1 MGEFAVD
8 ELCAELIRFD
18 TTNLGDG
25 ESLHGERAI
34 AEFVAEHLTDFRLS
48 PTLLERTHGRS
59 NVIVRVPGT
68 DQSLAP
74 LLVHA
79 HLDVVP
85 ADAAEW
91 TVSPF
96 AGEIRDGFVWGRGAV
111 DMKDMCATLLTVLSR
126 WTTAGTRPRR
136 DIVLAFVA
144 DEEDRGD
151 WGAHWLVDEHPALFE
166 D

>member
-1 MGEFAVD
+1 MGEPAVQ

-25 ESLHGERAI
+25 ESRGERAA
-34 AEFVAEHLTDFRLS
+34 AEFVAEHLTDLGLT
-48 PTLLERTHGRS
+48 PTLLERAPTRS
-59 NVIVRVPGT
+59 NVIARVPGA
-68 DQSLAP
+68 DPSLPA
-74 LLVHA
+74 LLVQA

-85 ADAAEW
+85 ADASEW
-91 TVSPF
+91 SVPPF

-126 WTTAGTRPRR
+126 WPAAGTVPRR

-144 DEEDRGD
+144 DEEDCGEFGR
-151 WGAHWLVDEHPALFE
+151 ASCRERV
-166 D
+166 